1 MFLSLEN
8 KINKMDFNKS
18 FFPKMGNKSLSSFYN
33 SLIKNIKLK
42 DILSKKETEY
52 ILYIPSTPRYFISAS
67 KKKLNRS
74 SIKKIYF
81 NTIEDLNKVYILLNS
96 NIMYWWWRIMDGGMS
111 LSMKTI
117 LSLPLLN
124 INPKTKDFNDMIK
137 LLEESEEKNI
147 IKTLNANKI
156 NENIKHSKEVIDKIN
171 NFLLENKI
179 IKEIEKYHKNDYF

>member
-8 KINKMDFNKS
+8 KINKIDFNKS
-18 FFPKMGNKSLSSFYN
+18 FFPKMGNKSLLSFYN

-81 NTIEDLNKVYILLNS
+81 NTIEDLNKRYYVLVVEN
-96 NIMYWWWRIMDGGMS
+96 NRWR
-111 LSMKTI
+111 
-117 LSLPLLN
+117 N
-124 INPKTKDFNDMIK
+124 VF
-137 LLEESEEKNI
+137 
-147 IKTLNANKI
+147 I
-156 NENIKHSKEVIDKIN
+156 NENDFIIA
-171 NFLLENKI
+171 I
-179 IKEIEKYHKNDYF
+179 IKYQF